1 MGPLLGERMPSDI
14 SGATAGPS
22 GTTTKAG
29 MRHFKDIEYLCFAD
43 PLFAAG
49 LTAKDKRSKE
59 AKNAATRGPYAKKT
73 RISGE

>member
-14 SGATAGPS
+14 SSTAAGTSGAAA
-22 GTTTKAG
+22 KAG

-73 RISGE
+73 RISGM